1 MRTARHLVWMLTV
14 CVLVS
19 PIPSAASRQDSPSA
33 STTGTA
39 SPEIETF
46 VREALRDRLAAGD
59 IPDIRLMRR
68 TEGKPILVRA
78 DLPESRTQIT
88 SRALPSVADTE
99 LVLMTLAEAQR
110 EVTRTG
116 QSVHLLAVDHVSVN
130 ESTATIWL
138 GVDLLVPTGSVK
150 MCCCERDA
158 HFRKQDGKWVFERW
172 GTAGRCY

>member
-1 MRTARHLVWMLTV
+1 MHVGRQFVRMLTA
-14 CVLVS
+14 CVLMS
-19 PIPSAASRQDSPSA
+19 PMAGAAFLQDPPSA
-33 STTGTA
+33 STAATA

-78 DLPESRTQIT
+78 DLPASRTQIT

-99 LVLMTLAEAQR
+99 LVLITLVEAQR
-110 EVTRTG
+110 VVTRTG
-116 QSVHLLAVDHVSVN
+116 QPLHLLAVDHVSIN
-130 ESTATIWL
+130 ESTATTWL
-138 GVDLLVPTGSVK
+138 GVDLVVPTGFVK

-158 HFRKQDGKWVFERW
+158 HFRKQDGVWVFERW
-172 GTAGRCY
+172 GTGGRCY